1 MRKIYH
7 LKNKNFLY
15 TNHDTESLL
24 NEQNSLLVMLRFSV
38 YLLGSSMALALGG
51 VLLFGKVPL
60 LLTAGT
66 LVVVVVLFLLAIAI
80 EKSKDKRLIRA
91 GVILALLSI
100 ITSSISSA
108 HREAL
113 AQFGKNAYLT
123 ELDVLMILG
132 FYVFPLAYIV
142 DWAFLPRRSKV

>member
-1 MRKIYH
+1 M
-7 LKNKNFLY
+7 
-15 TNHDTESLL
+15 
-24 NEQNSLLVMLRFSV
+24 NEQNSLLVMLRFTI
-38 YLLGSSMALALGG
+38 YLLGSSIALALGG

-80 EKSKDKRLIRA
+80 EKSKDKRLIKA

-108 HREAL
+108 HQEAL

>member
-1 MRKIYH
+1 
-7 LKNKNFLY
+7 
-15 TNHDTESLL
+15 
-24 NEQNSLLVMLRFSV
+24 MLRFSV